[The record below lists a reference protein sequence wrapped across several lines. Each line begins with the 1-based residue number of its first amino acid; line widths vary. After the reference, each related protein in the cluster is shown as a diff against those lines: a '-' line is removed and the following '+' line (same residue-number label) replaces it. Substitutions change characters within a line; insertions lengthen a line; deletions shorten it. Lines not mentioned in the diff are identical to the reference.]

1 MLVYLYVCKAFYCC
15 VSSVFVVPE
24 GKKKKASKS
33 SQDVMKLFSILMV
46 LTVNS

>member
-24 GKKKKASKS
+24 KKKKASKS

>member
-24 GKKKKASKS
+24 GKKKKSKQEFARCNETIFYS
-33 SQDVMKLFSILMV
+33 HGS
-46 LTVNS
+46 NC

>member
-1 MLVYLYVCKAFYCC
+1 MLVYLYVCKASYCC
-15 VSSVFVVPE
+15 VSSVFVVP
-24 GKKKKASKS
+24 KKKKASKG